1 MYLRMKAT
9 HYWGISKTNRYDA
22 KAPVLPGCYKEH
34 ERRALNAK
42 AKTLSKA
49 EFEEER
55 KAIYAGSK
63 GRRLTTPILL
73 TVHLH
78 HGDMVIMHGAEM
90 QKYYEVCLDSN
101 VPQITTTN
109 VSYPSSIRSYL
120 RTSSVSL

>member
-9 HYWGISKTNRYDA
+9 HYWGISKTGRYNS

-49 EFEEER
+49 EMDKQVE
-55 KAIYAGSK
+55 AIYTGSK
-63 GRRLTTPILL
+63 GRRLTTPVLL

-90 QKYYEVCLDSN
+90 QKYYEVCLYCN
-101 VPQITTTN
+101 VPQITITKIT
-109 VSYPSSIRSYL
+109 SPSSTQSCL
-120 RTSSVSL
+120 RTSFVSP